1 MDFLNKF
8 SMLRSRAVPVIVM
21 LSFID
26 VTERFEIKTPVI
38 VWSNLGQPEDEKR
51 AKELG
56 AVGFF
61 VKTDIQMSEFI
72 EKIKQI
78 IK

>member
-1 MDFLNKF
+1 
-8 SMLRSRAVPVIVM
+8 MLRSRAVPVIVM